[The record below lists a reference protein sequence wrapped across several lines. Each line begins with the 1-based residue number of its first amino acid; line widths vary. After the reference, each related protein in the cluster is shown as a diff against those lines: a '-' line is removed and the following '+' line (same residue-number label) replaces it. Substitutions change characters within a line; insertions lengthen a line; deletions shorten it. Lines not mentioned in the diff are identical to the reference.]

1 MNGISYDS
9 SGVPAN
15 KNTLMCYACK
25 PCKSGG
31 GVWFEIFEVGCADP
45 CASIFM
51 NVPDLKA
58 LSAYAGAVAA
68 ELEREYRVCM
78 RDENEPVRLNHEYDP
93 NVKHID
99 EY

>member
-9 SGVPAN
+9 TGVGSN

-25 PCKSGG
+25 PCKSGN
-31 GVWFEIFEVGCADP
+31 GVWFEIFEVGCIDP

-51 NVPDLKA
+51 SIPDLKA
-58 LSAYAGAVAA
+58 LSAYTASVAQ
-68 ELEREYRVCM
+68 ELERECATM
-78 RDENEPVRLNHEYDP
+78 RSDDEPVRICHEYDP